1 MHVSGVKGE
10 ARKAEGYSEIHAALA
25 RDARERFKVESA
37 GRIGSICKH
46 RVSQH
51 IDTICT
57 AVILYVVVQSS

>member
-25 RDARERFKVESA
+25 RDARFKVESA

-51 IDTICT
+51 IDTICI
-57 AVILYVVVQSS
+57 AVILYVVVPSS